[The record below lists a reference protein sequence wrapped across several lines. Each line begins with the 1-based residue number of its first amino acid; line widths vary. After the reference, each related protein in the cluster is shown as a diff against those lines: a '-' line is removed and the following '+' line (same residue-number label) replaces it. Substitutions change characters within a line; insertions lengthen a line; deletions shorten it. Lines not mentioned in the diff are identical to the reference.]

1 MNGRIGPAALPWL
14 TLIGVALFL
23 GFLSGRPELMLVAV
37 PLCLPFLRAFR
48 PMASPDFRLTHT
60 VSSTRLFE
68 RERLEVTVQ
77 IVATSHLP
85 AIELL
90 EPLPRSARLASGAN
104 RAVFALR
111 PGQETRWRYEM
122 ECEGRSRFTPGVL
135 HVRVW
140 DGSGLH
146 LHESCHRA
154 PTTVTVYPRV
164 APLRRVPRPRRT
176 QTSAG
181 DYVSPAFGEGLEPG
195 EIRPFAPGDRVKHV
209 NWRASLRLGKLYV
222 TQQHLERNADIVLM
236 LDTCAQV
243 GASPSSSLDLCVGA
257 ASALAGAYL
266 ARKDRVGLIE
276 YGGILRWVR
285 PASGRPQLERILDA
299 LLDAQVMFS
308 YVTRNLAMVPPRV
321 LPPNALVIGLS
332 PLLDTRFLTALGDL
346 VNRGFDVVLLS
357 VSPVEVTRASLVCSP
372 VEELACRLW
381 SLERHEQLAD
391 LRRRGL
397 RVMEWRP
404 GQPLEL
410 ALEGLG
416 RHSGRRGVAA

>member
-1 MNGRIGPAALPWL
+1 MSSRIAPAARPWL

-23 GFLSGRPELMLVAV
+23 GVLSGRPEFALVAV
-37 PLCLPFLRAFR
+37 PLCLPFLRAIR
-48 PMASPDFRLTHT
+48 PVARPDYRLSHS
-60 VSSTRLFE
+60 VSATRLFE
-68 RERLEVTVQ
+68 GERLAVTVRLTAGSP
-77 IVATSHLP
+77 IPV
-85 AIELL
+85 IELL
-90 EPLPRSARLASGAN
+90 EPLPPSARLVSGSN
-104 RAVFALR
+104 RAVFALQ
-111 PGQETRWRYEM
+111 PGQEIRWCYEL
-122 ECEGRSRFTPGVL
+122 ECRGRGRFTLGTL

-140 DGSGLH
+140 ERSGVY
-146 LHESCHRA
+146 LHESCHRGPRA
-154 PTTVTVYPRV
+154 VAVYPRV
-164 APLRRVPRPRRT
+164 APLRRVPQPRRT

-222 TQQHLERNADIVLM
+222 TRQHLERNADVVVM
-236 LDTCAQV
+236 LDTLAQV
-243 GASPSSSLDLCVGA
+243 GMPPGSSLDLCVGV

-276 YGGILRWVR
+276 YGGVLRWVR

-299 LLDAQVMFS
+299 LLDAQVWFS
-308 YVTRNLAMVPPRV
+308 YVTQDLAMVPPRV
-321 LPPNALVIGLS
+321 LPTHALVIAVS
-332 PLLDTRFLTALGDL
+332 PLLDSRFLTALGDL

-357 VSPVEVTRASLVCSP
+357 LSPIDVTRTSLECSL

-381 SLERHEQLAD
+381 SLERQAQLAD

-397 RVMEWRP
+397 CAVEWHP
-404 GQPLEL
+404 DQPLEL

-416 RHSGRRGVAA
+416 RNRRQRGVAA